1 MTNLPTNPWHKP
13 GAEALHT
20 LLGGDPAA
28 DTVLSRVVD
37 QLGLDETAALAGL
50 VRNAVTEAMHAA
62 GLTARQECLLAVA
75 TVVAEVHGPDAI
87 YEAFQALEG
96 GEQR

>member
-1 MTNLPTNPWHKP
+1 MNTNPSPWRQP
-13 GAEALHT
+13 GAET
-20 LLGGDPAA
+20 LRTMLGGDPAA
-28 DTVLSRVVD
+28 DTALTRIIE

-62 GLTARQECLLAVA
+62 GLTARQECLLAV
-75 TVVAEVHGPDAI
+75 VEIFAEVHGIDAVH
-87 YEAFQALEG
+87 EAISGVQG

>member
-1 MTNLPTNPWHKP
+1 MNTNPSPWRKP
-13 GAEALHT
+13 GAET
-20 LLGGDPAA
+20 LRAMLGGDPAA
-28 DTVLSRVVD
+28 DTALSRIIE

-96 GEQR
+96 GGER